1 MNALNAGATVVCDVA
16 KEETSE
22 FNLSLALLP
31 LLLLLL
37 GKLAVGDRCGK
48 TFPPARTSYYVL
60 ADVSKSPLLCPISL
74 KNGV

>member
-22 FNLSLALLP
+22 FNLSLASLP
-31 LLLLLL
+31 LLLLL

-60 ADVSKSPLLCPISL
+60 DDVSKSPLLCPISL